1 MVTVDQ
7 QSEDM
12 NPGIVCPNCGCNRMP
27 AINTRRQRKQNIRL
41 RSCRDCGQHVWTKE
55 VVTRVVD
62 RKENVTP

>member
-27 AINTRRQRKQNIRL
+27 ATHTRRNGKNNIRF
-41 RSCRDCGQHVWTKE
+41 RRCKECGKRVRTRE
-55 VVTRVVD
+55 VIVQMID
-62 RKENVTP
+62 D